1 MSLLYHGG
9 LTFASFGKVYSD
21 NRTLLGVMCITI
33 VIHKLSTGGAHWKIS
48 PHGVEEMISN

>member
-33 VIHKLSTGGAHWKIS
+33 VIHKLSTGGGAGKS
-48 PHGVEEMISN
+48 PHPEVRR